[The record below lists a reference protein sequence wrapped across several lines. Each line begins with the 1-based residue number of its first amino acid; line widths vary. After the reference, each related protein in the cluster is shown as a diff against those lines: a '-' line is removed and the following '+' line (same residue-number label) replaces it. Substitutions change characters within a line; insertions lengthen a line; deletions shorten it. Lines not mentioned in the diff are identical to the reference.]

1 MKRKGELFFLGLRR
15 QNSIDVV
22 AILVALKEYV
32 RGLEI
37 AREICGENMRKDADI
52 VSADLETGKYVA
64 YTSVINGL
72 KDLIMEVEL
81 DVSQIN

>member
-1 MKRKGELFFLGLRR
+1 MKRKDSLVFLGLQR
-15 QNSIDVV
+15 QDSIDVV
-22 AILVALKEYV
+22 AVLKEYV
-32 RGLEI
+32 KGLEI
-37 AREICGENMRKDADI
+37 ARDICGENMRKDADI

-64 YTSVINGL
+64 YTSVINAL

>member
-1 MKRKGELFFLGLRR
+1 MKRKGSLVFLDLRR
-15 QNSIDVV
+15 QDSIEVV
-22 AILVALKEYV
+22 AILKEYV
-32 RGLEI
+32 KALEI
-37 AREICGENMRKDADI
+37 ARDICGENMRKDADI

-81 DVSQIN
+81 DANQIN

>member
-1 MKRKGELFFLGLRR
+1 MKRKGSLVFLDLRR
-15 QNSIDVV
+15 QDSIDVV
-22 AILVALKEYV
+22 AVLKEYV
-32 RGLEI
+32 KALEI
-37 AREICGENMRKDADI
+37 ARDICGENMRKAADI

-81 DVSQIN
+81 DANQIN

>member
-1 MKRKGELFFLGLRR
+1 MKRKGSLVFLDL
-15 QNSIDVV
+15 QKQDSIDVV
-22 AILVALKEYV
+22 AVLKEYV

-64 YTSVINGL
+64 YTSVINAL

-81 DVSQIN
+81 DMSQIN

>member
-1 MKRKGELFFLGLRR
+1 MKRKDSLVFLGLQR
-15 QNSIDVV
+15 QDSIDVV
-22 AILVALKEYV
+22 AVLKEYV
-32 RGLEI
+32 KGLEI
-37 AREICGENMRKDADI
+37 ARDICGENMRKDADI

-81 DVSQIN
+81 DMSQIN

>member
-1 MKRKGELFFLGLRR
+1 MKRKGSLVFLDLQR
-15 QNSIDVV
+15 QDSIDVV
-22 AILVALKEYV
+22 AVLKEYV

-81 DVSQIN
+81 DVDQIN

>member
-1 MKRKGELFFLGLRR
+1 MKRKDSLVFLGLQR
-15 QNSIDVV
+15 QDSIDVV
-22 AILVALKEYV
+22 AVLKEYV

-72 KDLIMEVEL
+72 KDLIM
-81 DVSQIN
+81 DVDKIIYHNDKDR

>member
-1 MKRKGELFFLGLRR
+1 MNIKRKGSLVFLDLQR

-22 AILVALKEYV
+22 AVLKEYV
-32 RGLEI
+32 KALEI
-37 AREICGENMRKDADI
+37 ARDICGENMRKDTDI

-81 DVSQIN
+81 DANQIN

>member
-1 MKRKGELFFLGLRR
+1 MKRKGSLVFLDFRR
-15 QNSIDVV
+15 QDSIDVV
-22 AILVALKEYV
+22 AVLKEYIKA
-32 RGLEI
+32 LEI

-72 KDLIMEVEL
+72 KELIMEVEL
-81 DVSQIN
+81 DTN

>member
-1 MKRKGELFFLGLRR
+1 MNIKRKGSLVFLDLRR
-15 QNSIDVV
+15 QDSIDVV
-22 AILVALKEYV
+22 AVLKEYV
-32 RGLEI
+32 KALEI
-37 AREICGENMRKDADI
+37 ARDICGENMRKDADI

-81 DVSQIN
+81 DANQIN

>member
-1 MKRKGELFFLGLRR
+1 MRRKGCLVFLDLQR
-15 QNSIDVV
+15 QESIDVIAV
-22 AILVALKEYV
+22 LKEYV
-32 RGLEI
+32 RGLENW
-37 AREICGENMRKDADI
+37 REICGENMRKAADI

-64 YTSVINGL
+64 YTSVINAL

>member
-1 MKRKGELFFLGLRR
+1 MKRKGSLVFLDLRR
-15 QNSIDVV
+15 QDSIDVV
-22 AILVALKEYV
+22 AVLKEYV
-32 RGLEI
+32 KALEI
-37 AREICGENMRKDADI
+37 ARDICGENMRKDADI

-81 DVSQIN
+81 DANQID

>member
-1 MKRKGELFFLGLRR
+1 MNIKRKGGLVFLDLQR
-15 QNSIDVV
+15 QDSIDVV
-22 AILVALKEYV
+22 AVLKEYV
-32 RGLEI
+32 KALEI
-37 AREICGENMRKDADI
+37 ARDICGENMRKDADI

-81 DVSQIN
+81 DANQIN

>member
-1 MKRKGELFFLGLRR
+1 MRRKGSLVFLDLQR
-15 QNSIDVV
+15 QDIDVIAV
-22 AILVALKEYV
+22 LKEYV

-64 YTSVINGL
+64 YTSVINAL

-81 DVSQIN
+81 DVDHIN

>member
-1 MKRKGELFFLGLRR
+1 MKREGELFFLDLQR
-15 QNSIDVV
+15 QDSIDVV
-22 AILVALKEYV
+22 ALLKEYV
-32 RGLEI
+32 KALEI

-72 KDLIMEVEL
+72 KELIMEVEL
-81 DVSQIN
+81 DTN

>member
-1 MKRKGELFFLGLRR
+1 MRRKGSLVFLDLQR
-15 QNSIDVV
+15 QDIDVIAV
-22 AILVALKEYV
+22 LKEYV

-64 YTSVINGL
+64 YTSVINAL

>member
-1 MKRKGELFFLGLRR
+1 MNIKRKGSLVFLDLQR
-15 QNSIDVV
+15 QDSIDVV
-22 AILVALKEYV
+22 AVLKEYV
-32 RGLEI
+32 KALEI

-72 KDLIMEVEL
+72 KELIMEVEL
-81 DVSQIN
+81 DANQIN

>member
-1 MKRKGELFFLGLRR
+1 MKRKDSLVFLGLQR
-15 QNSIDVV
+15 QDSIDVV
-22 AILVALKEYV
+22 AVLKEYV

-81 DVSQIN
+81 DMSQIN

>member
-1 MKRKGELFFLGLRR
+1 MKRKDSLVFLGLQR
-15 QNSIDVV
+15 QDSIDVAV
-22 AILVALKEYV
+22 LKEYV

-37 AREICGENMRKDADI
+37 ARDICGENMRKDADI

-81 DVSQIN
+81 DVNQIN